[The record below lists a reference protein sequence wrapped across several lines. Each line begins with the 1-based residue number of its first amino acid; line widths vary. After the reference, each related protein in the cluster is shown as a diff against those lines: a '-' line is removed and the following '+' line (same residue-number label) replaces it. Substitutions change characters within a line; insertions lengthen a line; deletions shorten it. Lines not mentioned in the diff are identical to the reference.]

1 MKKIAIIPARSGSK
15 RIPNKNIIDFF
26 GKPLLTWT
34 IEAAVE
40 SQLFDRILL
49 STDSVEIANVGK
61 SYGLEVP
68 FLRKDSYDDFSTA
81 SQATIT
87 ALSQA
92 ESYYKEQYETV
103 VQLLPNVPIRNSK
116 DIIHQYTEFKK
127 SGTNFQISYFKFGWM
142 NPWWAVEKYEEK
154 KFRWIHPEVFNKR
167 SQELPELFCPSGAIW
182 IAKCANLKSEGTF
195 YGSGFSF
202 CELNWKSAVDIDTY
216 EDLEFAKA
224 VYLMGKSN
232 CNEDINR

>member
-26 GKPLLTWT
+26 GKPLIIWA

-40 SQLFDRILL
+40 SQLFDRVLL

-61 SYGLEVP
+61 SYGLDVP
-68 FLRKDSYDDFSTA
+68 FLREDSYDDFSTA

-92 ESYYKEQYETV
+92 ESYYKEEYETV
-103 VQLLPNVPIRNSK
+103 VQLLPNVPIRNFK
-116 DIIHQYTEFKK
+116 DIIHQYTEFEK

-142 NPWWAVEKYEEK
+142 NPWWAIENYEER
-154 KFRWIHPEVFNKR
+154 KFRWVHPEVFNKR
-167 SQELPELFCPSGAIW
+167 SQDLPELFCPSGAIW
-182 IAKCANLKSEGTF
+182 IAKCTNLKSEGTF

-224 VYLMGKSN
+224 VYLMRKNESN
-232 CNEDINR
+232 ENISR